1 MAPEVL
7 LLREKRASIGIGLVF
22 ILLAVSVSATAAKH
36 LANATEPSEPFV
48 LMCLSLPSM
57 VVFGALG
64 AAKLWLGSKAQ
75 LNSPSLRKV
84 RHLDCTL
91 DYGGFLKV

>member
-84 RHLDCTL
+84 RHLNCAL
-91 DYGGFLKV
+91 AYGGFLKV